1 MKKLL
6 ENATEYMRRRVSDK
20 VLITTHLPSDAEGAM
35 VVTMNDEKNIE
46 IVNGNGDLNISPVT
60 DYIEIEKPRPKI
72 TEEIVIP
79 EEKKKI

>member
-1 MKKLL
+1 M
-6 ENATEYMRRRVSDK
+6 V
-20 VLITTHLPSDAEGAM
+20 

-60 DYIEIEKPRPKI
+60 DYIEIEKPKPKI

-79 EEKKKI
+79 EEKKKFKKHRCGAFFLYCFLVCFFYFSIIVFFIMYF

>member
-1 MKKLL
+1 
-6 ENATEYMRRRVSDK
+6 
-20 VLITTHLPSDAEGAM
+20 
-35 VVTMNDEKNIE
+35 MNDEKNIE
-46 IVNGNGDLNISPVT
+46 IVNDNGDLNISPVT

>member
-1 MKKLL
+1 MLYYAIISL
-6 ENATEYMRRRVSDK
+6 NIVNGGGYNEWW
-20 VLITTHLPSDAEGAM
+20 
-35 VVTMNDEKNIE
+35 KNIE

-60 DYIEIEKPRPKI
+60 DYIEIEKPKPKI

>member
-1 MKKLL
+1 
-6 ENATEYMRRRVSDK
+6 
-20 VLITTHLPSDAEGAM
+20 
-35 VVTMNDEKNIE
+35 MNDEKNIE

-60 DYIEIEKPRPKI
+60 DYIEIMRNQWSKI